1 MTSIR
6 QSIRKSAVELDSIE
20 TAQEMEQELKI
31 RITKLILDNQE
42 KMALQ
47 TGISSS
53 LTETD
58 IKEYLE
64 VVIKETG
71 RRRSGKKII
80 NRFI

>member
-1 MTSIR
+1 
-6 QSIRKSAVELDSIE
+6 SAVELDSIG
-20 TAQEMEQELKI
+20 TAQMEQELKVK
-31 RITKLILDNQE
+31 ITKLILNNQE
-42 KMALQ
+42 MMEDK

-71 RRRSGKKII
+71 RQRPQKK
-80 NRFI
+80 